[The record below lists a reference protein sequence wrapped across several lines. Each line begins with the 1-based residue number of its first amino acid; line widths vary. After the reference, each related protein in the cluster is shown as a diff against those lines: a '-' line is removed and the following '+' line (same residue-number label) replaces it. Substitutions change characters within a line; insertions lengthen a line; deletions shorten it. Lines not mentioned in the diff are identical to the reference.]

1 MAIMKTDI
9 EALIQEVTVA
19 GSQLRGPDAETWAAR
34 LDQDHDR
41 IEQGLAWLLEN
52 DATAGLELALSLS
65 DYWHLRG
72 QWAEG
77 RVWLER
83 LLAAVRDP
91 TPTLRCRAL
100 SSLSG
105 LAFRLG
111 DNETAR
117 ERANDALAI
126 ARGLGDAQLIVG
138 ALTRLARVG
147 LRDNNPRQ
155 TIALSRE
162 AMALADAAGDEELS
176 LSPLHCLAEATR
188 MAGDYEEA
196 RELYRRSLDLNR
208 KRGDDMVIGTE
219 TSNLAAVELRFGNVD
234 AAVRLWRESLAL
246 AHRTENRYLLPYPVA
261 GLGEAAAAR
270 RDWDRAARLL
280 GAASGLFKA
289 SGAAIDPA
297 DVPAY
302 DTAVAATRAAL
313 TAAFERAWSS
323 GESMTVDEIVAFA

>member
-1 MAIMKTDI
+1 AARRRSDLMAMMKTDLD
-9 EALIQEVTVA
+9 ALVREVRAA
-19 GSQLRGPDAETWAAR
+19 GSHLRGPDAETWAAR
-34 LDQDHDR
+34 LDRDHDR

-52 DATAGLELALSLS
+52 DATAGLELALSLP

-155 TIALSRE
+155 TIASSRE
-162 AMALADAAGDEELS
+162 GMAPADAAGDEER
-176 LSPLHCLAEATR
+176 A
-188 MAGDYEEA
+188 
-196 RELYRRSLDLNR
+196 
-208 KRGDDMVIGTE
+208 
-219 TSNLAAVELRFGNVD
+219 
-234 AAVRLWRESLAL
+234 
-246 AHRTENRYLLPYPVA
+246 LLPLP
-261 GLGEAAAAR
+261 G
-270 RDWDRAARLL
+270 
-280 GAASGLFKA
+280 
-289 SGAAIDPA
+289 P
-297 DVPAY
+297 
-302 DTAVAATRAAL
+302 
-313 TAAFERAWSS
+313 
-323 GESMTVDEIVAFA
+323 

>member
-1 MAIMKTDI
+1 MAIMKADL
-9 EALIQEVTVA
+9 EALMQEVTVA

-34 LDQDHDR
+34 LDQAHAR
-41 IEQGLAWLLEN
+41 IEQGLAWILEN

-138 ALTRLARVG
+138 ARTPLARVG
-147 LRDNNPRQ
+147 LDRKSTRLNSSHSQISYAVFCLKKKKYNTQ
-155 TIALSRE
+155 HVT
-162 AMALADAAGDEELS
+162 
-176 LSPLHCLAEATR
+176 SPYH
-188 MAGDYEEA
+188 
-196 RELYRRSLDLNR
+196 
-208 KRGDDMVIGTE
+208 
-219 TSNLAAVELRFGNVD
+219 
-234 AAVRLWRESLAL
+234 
-246 AHRTENRYLLPYPVA
+246 
-261 GLGEAAAAR
+261 
-270 RDWDRAARLL
+270 
-280 GAASGLFKA
+280 
-289 SGAAIDPA
+289 
-297 DVPAY
+297 
-302 DTAVAATRAAL
+302 
-313 TAAFERAWSS
+313 
-323 GESMTVDEIVAFA
+323 